1 MELITPDVGLLFWML
16 LSFSIVLFILRKF
29 AWAPILQSLKER
41 EEGIESAI
49 KNANTAREEIADLK
63 KNKDQILL
71 DTNFEKQR
79 MMKDAQEYIEDW
91 KKEQKQKIE
100 EQINQN
106 ISRAQDVIEQQ
117 KRAAVAELKTQ
128 LASLSL
134 GIAEKVIKKEL
145 SKDSAYLEMIS
156 DDIKDL
162 NIN

>member
-1 MELITPDVGLLFWML
+1 MDLIKPEIGLLFWML
-16 LSFSIVLFILRKF
+16 LSFSLVLFILRKY
-29 AWAPILQSLKER
+29 AWGPILQSLKER
-41 EEGIESAI
+41 EEGIDSAL
-49 KNANTAREEIADLK
+49 KNAQIAREEIADLK

-71 DTNFEKQR
+71 DASSEKQR

-106 ISRAQDVIEQQ
+106 IARAKDVIEQE
-117 KRAAVAELKTQ
+117 KRAAITELKTQ

-134 GIAEKVIKKEL
+134 DIAEKVIKKEL
-145 SKDSAYLEMIS
+145 SKDSAYLEMIR

-162 NIN
+162 NIS

>member
-1 MELITPDVGLLFWML
+1 MDLIKPEIGLLFWML
-16 LSFSIVLFILRKF
+16 LSFSLVLFILRKY
-29 AWAPILQSLKER
+29 AWGPILQSLKER
-41 EEGIESAI
+41 EEGIDSAL
-49 KNANTAREEIADLK
+49 KNAQIAREEIVDLK

-71 DTNFEKQR
+71 DASSEKQR

-106 ISRAQDVIEQQ
+106 IARAQDVIEQQ
-117 KRAAVAELKTQ
+117 KRAAVTELKTQ

-145 SKDSAYLEMIS
+145 SKDSAYLEMIR

-162 NIN
+162 NIS

>member
-1 MELITPDVGLLFWML
+1 MDLIKPEIGLLFCML
-16 LSFSIVLFILRKF
+16 LSFSLVLFILRKY
-29 AWAPILQSLKER
+29 AWGPILQSLKER
-41 EEGIESAI
+41 EDGIDSAL
-49 KNANTAREEIADLK
+49 KNAQIAREEIADLK

-71 DTNFEKQR
+71 DASSEKQR

-106 ISRAQDVIEQQ
+106 IARAKDVIEQE
-117 KRAAVAELKTQ
+117 KRAAVTELKTQ

-134 GIAEKVIKKEL
+134 DIAEKVIKKEL
-145 SKDSAYLEMIS
+145 SKDSAYLEMIR

-162 NIN
+162 NIS

>member
-1 MELITPDVGLLFWML
+1 MDLIKPEIGLLFWML
-16 LSFSIVLFILRKF
+16 LSFSLVLFILRKY
-29 AWAPILQSLKER
+29 AWGPILQSLKER
-41 EEGIESAI
+41 EDGIDSAL
-49 KNANTAREEIADLK
+49 KNAQIAREEIADLK

-71 DTNFEKQR
+71 DASSEKQR

-106 ISRAQDVIEQQ
+106 IARAKDVIEQE
-117 KRAAVAELKTQ
+117 KRAAVTELKTQ

-134 GIAEKVIKKEL
+134 DIAEKVIKKEL
-145 SKDSAYLEMIS
+145 SKDSAYLEMIR

-162 NIN
+162 NIS

>member
-1 MELITPDVGLLFWML
+1 MDLIKPEIGLLFWML
-16 LSFSIVLFILRKF
+16 LSFSLVLFILRKY
-29 AWAPILQSLKER
+29 AWGPILQSLKER
-41 EEGIESAI
+41 EDGIDSAL
-49 KNANTAREEIADLK
+49 KNAQIAREEIADLK

-71 DTNFEKQR
+71 DASSEKQR

-106 ISRAQDVIEQQ
+106 IARAQDVIEQQ
-117 KRAAVAELKTQ
+117 KRAAVTELKTQ

-145 SKDSAYLEMIS
+145 SKDSAYLEMIR

-162 NIN
+162 NIS

>member
-1 MELITPDVGLLFWML
+1 MDLIKPEIGLLFWML
-16 LSFSIVLFILRKF
+16 LSFSLVLFILRKY
-29 AWAPILQSLKER
+29 AWGPILQSLKER
-41 EEGIESAI
+41 EDGIGSAL
-49 KNANTAREEIADLK
+49 KNAQIAREEIADLK

-71 DTNFEKQR
+71 DASSEKQR

-106 ISRAQDVIEQQ
+106 IARAKDVIEQE
-117 KRAAVAELKTQ
+117 KRAAVTELKTQ

-134 GIAEKVIKKEL
+134 DIAEKVIKKEL
-145 SKDSAYLEMIS
+145 SKDSAYLEMIR

-162 NIN
+162 NIS

>member
-1 MELITPDVGLLFWML
+1 MDLIKPEIGLLFWML
-16 LSFSIVLFILRKF
+16 LSFSLVLFILRKY
-29 AWAPILQSLKER
+29 AWGPILQSLKER
-41 EEGIESAI
+41 EDGIGSAL
-49 KNANTAREEIADLK
+49 KNAQIAREEIADLK

-71 DTNFEKQR
+71 DASSEKQR

-106 ISRAQDVIEQQ
+106 IARAKDVIEQE
-117 KRAAVAELKTQ
+117 KRAAVTELKTQ

-134 GIAEKVIKKEL
+134 DIAEKVIKKEL
-145 SKDSAYLEMIS
+145 RKDSAYLEMIR

-162 NIN
+162 NIS